1 MSENERIKEVRNALN
16 LTMEK
21 FGQKLGVTKVAISN
35 IEKCNRSVTEQ
46 MRKSVCREF
55 GVDYIWLT
63 TGDGEMFSDSDDS
76 FFEKIDRIMA
86 GENESRKNMIKALLY
101 ASDEDILALQRLID
115 ACVSS
120 HDCKK

>member
-35 IEKCNRSVTEQ
+35 IEKGNRNVTEQ

-63 TGDGEMFSDSDDS
+63 TGEGEMFSESDDD
-76 FFEKIDRIMA
+76 FYERIDRIMA

-101 ASDEDILALQRLID
+101 ASDEDIQAFQRLLD
-115 ACVSS
+115 SAASS
-120 HDCKK
+120 RK